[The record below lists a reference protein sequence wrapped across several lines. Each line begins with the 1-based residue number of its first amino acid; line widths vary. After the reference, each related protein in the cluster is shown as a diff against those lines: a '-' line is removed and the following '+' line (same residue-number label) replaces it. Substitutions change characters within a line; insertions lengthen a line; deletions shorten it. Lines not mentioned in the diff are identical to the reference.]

1 MSPLSIVITIVVIVL
16 IFMLLSNIF
25 SDPYTLQNIQNGE
38 TSSTIKAS
46 SLATNG
52 SNVASSNFAYSV
64 WMYVNDWNY
73 RYGEPKVVF
82 GRMGGSSG
90 SGAGSIPGVSGL
102 DPCPAVVLGDVE
114 NNINISLGCYPGLDQ
129 LPTTAGG
136 TTVVHT
142 CSVANIPIQKWVHL
156 LLSVNGRTLDTYI
169 DGKLVRTCVMPGV
182 AVVNAVAPIFV
193 TPGGGFSGWTSQFQY
208 WGDATDPQTVWN
220 IYKKGYGGSFLGGL
234 FGTYAVKLSL
244 LNNNVESSSYTI

>member
-1 MSPLSIVITIVVIVL
+1 MEFRNVILLTIIIILLMIVYNYISNDVSTLTGL
-16 IFMLLSNIF
+16 ISAKTMQQI
-25 SDPYTLQNIQNGE
+25 DA
-38 TSSTIKAS
+38 TSLTQ
-46 SLATNG
+46 TNA
-52 SNVASSNFAYSV
+52 VNFTYAIWFYID
-64 WMYVNDWNY
+64 DWNTN
-73 RYGEPKVVF
+73 YGTSKIIF
-82 GRMGGSSG
+82 GRMNDAASK
-90 SGAGSIPGVSGL
+90 AN
-102 DPCPAVVLGDVE
+102 PCPLVTLNGTQ
-114 NNINISLGCYPGLDQ
+114 NNIDIAL
-129 LPTTAGG
+129 TTAPAASSPPF
-136 TTVVHT
+136 T